1 MADEII
7 INGSE
12 SEEVDITVTPEGAAD
27 IPVPVTSDADS
38 EAYDLQV
45 ETPHTEDTE
54 IEIQEEEDPEEVETT
69 REWREILSYLRLVDK
84 PSINGVILQDDKS
97 FEELGVEPM
106 TNLEILDTFNRVF
119 GGN

>member
-12 SEEVDITVTPEGAAD
+12 SEEVEISVVPEGDAT
-27 IPVPVTSDADS
+27 IPVTVSSDTETVIPVVDTPTTQDVQVEVTEDTDP
-38 EAYDLQV
+38 EQV
-45 ETPHTEDTE
+45 ETA
-54 IEIQEEEDPEEVETT
+54 
-69 REWREILSYLRLVDK
+69 REWREILSYNRLSDK
-84 PSINGVILQDDKS
+84 PSINGVVLQDDKS

-106 TNLEILDTFNRVF
+106 TNIEMLDTFNRVF